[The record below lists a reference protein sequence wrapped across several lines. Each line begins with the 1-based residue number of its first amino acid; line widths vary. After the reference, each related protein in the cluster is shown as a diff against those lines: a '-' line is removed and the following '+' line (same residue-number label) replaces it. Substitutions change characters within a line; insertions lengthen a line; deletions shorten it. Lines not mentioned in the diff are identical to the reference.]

1 MAIDEEKDIN
11 VTFPENYTPELAG
24 KAAVFHVKVDG
35 IKEKQLP
42 EVNEELIAEL
52 KMGDDVKTVEDLRNK
67 LKADLQREA
76 DKKAETEAEGNKTV
90 KSVSAGNESI
100 SYDTGSGLIS
110 KVLSDKS
117 AQARLYADTINEYL
131 RGTKDKNGVN
141 LLFGGAY
148 PFYYTEV

>member
-1 MAIDEEKDIN
+1 MYVDYAFYKTLYGTTVDEKVFNRLIWNAEKLVKN
-11 VTFPENYTPELAG
+11 AVTG
-24 KAAVFHVKVDG
+24 VDG
-35 IKEKQLP
+35 RCKLDFAFPDVAYDAEAIKRCECALVDIMAKI
-42 EVNEELIAEL
+42 E
-52 KMGDDVKTVEDLRNK
+52 
-67 LKADLQREA
+67 
-76 DKKAETEAEGNKTV
+76 KAETEAEGNKTV

-100 SYDTGSGLIS
+100 SYDTGSGLIG
-110 KVLSDKS
+110 KVLSNKS

>member
-1 MAIDEEKDIN
+1 MYVDYEFYKTLYGTTVDETVFNRLIWNAEKLVKN
-11 VTFPENYTPELAG
+11 AVTG
-24 KAAVFHVKVDG
+24 VDG
-35 IKEKQLP
+35 RCKLDFAFP
-42 EVNEELIAEL
+42 DVAYDAEA
-52 KMGDDVKTVEDLRNK
+52 VKRCECALVDIMAKIE
-67 LKADLQREA
+67 
-76 DKKAETEAEGNKTV
+76 KAEIEAEGNKTV

-100 SYDTGSGLIS
+100 SYDTGSGLIG
-110 KVLSDKS
+110 KVLSNKS

>member
-1 MAIDEEKDIN
+1 MYVDYEFYKTLYGTTVDNTVFNRLIWNAEKLVKN
-11 VTFPENYTPELAG
+11 AVTG
-24 KAAVFHVKVDG
+24 VDG
-35 IKEKQLP
+35 RCKLDFAFP
-42 EVNEELIAEL
+42 DVAYDAET
-52 KMGDDVKTVEDLRNK
+52 VKRCECALVDIMAKIE
-67 LKADLQREA
+67 
-76 DKKAETEAEGNKTV
+76 KAETEAEGNKTV

-100 SYDTGSGLIS
+100 SYDTGSGLIG

-141 LLFGGAY
+141 LMFGGAY

>member
-1 MAIDEEKDIN
+1 MYVDYAFYKTLYGTTVDETVFNRLIWNAEKLVKN
-11 VTFPENYTPELAG
+11 AVTG
-24 KAAVFHVKVDG
+24 VDG
-35 IKEKQLP
+35 RCKLDFAFPDVAYDAEAVKRCECAL
-42 EVNEELIAEL
+42 VNIMA
-52 KMGDDVKTVEDLRNK
+52 KID
-67 LKADLQREA
+67 
-76 DKKAETEAEGNKTV
+76 KAETEAEGNKTV

-100 SYDTGSGLIS
+100 SYDTGSGLIG
-110 KVLSDKS
+110 KVLSNKS

>member
-1 MAIDEEKDIN
+1 MYVDYEFYKTLYGTTVDEKVFNRLIWNAEKLVKN
-11 VTFPENYTPELAG
+11 AVTG
-24 KAAVFHVKVDG
+24 VDG
-35 IKEKQLP
+35 RCKLDFAFP
-42 EVNEELIAEL
+42 DVAYDAEA
-52 KMGDDVKTVEDLRNK
+52 VKRCECALVDIMAKIE
-67 LKADLQREA
+67 
-76 DKKAETEAEGNKTV
+76 KAETEAEGNKTV

-100 SYDTGSGLIS
+100 SYDTGSGLIG
-110 KVLSDKS
+110 KVLSNKS

>member
-1 MAIDEEKDIN
+1 MYVDYAFYKTLYGTTVDETVFDRLIWNAEKLVKN
-11 VTFPENYTPELAG
+11 AVTG
-24 KAAVFHVKVDG
+24 VDG
-35 IKEKQLP
+35 RCKLDFAFP
-42 EVNEELIAEL
+42 DVAYDAEA
-52 KMGDDVKTVEDLRNK
+52 VKRCECALVEIMAK
-67 LKADLQREA
+67 IE
-76 DKKAETEAEGNKTV
+76 KAETEAEGNKTV

-100 SYDTGSGLIS
+100 SYDTGSGLIG
-110 KVLSDKS
+110 KVLSNKS

>member
-1 MAIDEEKDIN
+1 MYVDYEFYKTLYGATVDEKVFNRLIWNAEKLVKN
-11 VTFPENYTPELAG
+11 AVTG
-24 KAAVFHVKVDG
+24 VDG
-35 IKEKQLP
+35 RCKLDFAFPDVAYDAEAVKRCECAL
-42 EVNEELIAEL
+42 VNIMA
-52 KMGDDVKTVEDLRNK
+52 KID
-67 LKADLQREA
+67 
-76 DKKAETEAEGNKTV
+76 KAETEAEGNKTV

-100 SYDTGSGLIS
+100 SYDTGSGMIG

-117 AQARLYADTINEYL
+117 AQSRLYADTINEYL

>member
-1 MAIDEEKDIN
+1 MYVDYEFYKTLYGTTVDETVFNRLIWNAEKLVKN
-11 VTFPENYTPELAG
+11 AVTG
-24 KAAVFHVKVDG
+24 VDG
-35 IKEKQLP
+35 RCKLDFAFP
-42 EVNEELIAEL
+42 DVAYDAEA
-52 KMGDDVKTVEDLRNK
+52 VKRCECALVDIMAKIE
-67 LKADLQREA
+67 
-76 DKKAETEAEGNKTV
+76 KAETEAEGNKTV

-100 SYDTGSGLIS
+100 SYDTGSGLIG
-110 KVLSDKS
+110 KVLSNKS

>member
-1 MAIDEEKDIN
+1 MYVDYEFYKTLYGTTVDETVFNRLIWNAEKLVKN
-11 VTFPENYTPELAG
+11 AVTG
-24 KAAVFHVKVDG
+24 VDG
-35 IKEKQLP
+35 RCKLDFAFPDVEYD
-42 EVNEELIAEL
+42 AEA
-52 KMGDDVKTVEDLRNK
+52 VKRCECALVDIMAKIN
-67 LKADLQREA
+67 
-76 DKKAETEAEGNKTV
+76 KAETEAEGNKTV

-100 SYDTGSGLIS
+100 SYDTGSGLIG

>member
-1 MAIDEEKDIN
+1 MYVDYEFYKTLYGTTVDETVFNRLIWNAEKLVKN
-11 VTFPENYTPELAG
+11 AVTG
-24 KAAVFHVKVDG
+24 VDG
-35 IKEKQLP
+35 RCKLDFAFP
-42 EVNEELIAEL
+42 DVAYDAEA
-52 KMGDDVKTVEDLRNK
+52 VERCECALVDIMAK
-67 LKADLQREA
+67 IE
-76 DKKAETEAEGNKTV
+76 KAETEAEGNKTV

-100 SYDTGSGLIS
+100 SYDTGSGLIG
-110 KVLSDKS
+110 KVLSNKS

>member
-1 MAIDEEKDIN
+1 MYVDYEFYKTLYGTTVDNTVFNRLIWNAEKLVKN
-11 VTFPENYTPELAG
+11 AVTG
-24 KAAVFHVKVDG
+24 VDG
-35 IKEKQLP
+35 RCKLDFAFP
-42 EVNEELIAEL
+42 DVAYDAET
-52 KMGDDVKTVEDLRNK
+52 VKRCECALVDIMAKIE
-67 LKADLQREA
+67 
-76 DKKAETEAEGNKTV
+76 KAETEAEGNKTV

-100 SYDTGSGLIS
+100 SYDTGSGLIR

>member
-1 MAIDEEKDIN
+1 MYVDYEFYKTLYGTTVDNTVFNRLIWNAEKLVKN
-11 VTFPENYTPELAG
+11 AVTG
-24 KAAVFHVKVDG
+24 VDG
-35 IKEKQLP
+35 RCKLDFAFP
-42 EVNEELIAEL
+42 DVAYDAET
-52 KMGDDVKTVEDLRNK
+52 VKRCECALVDIMAKIE
-67 LKADLQREA
+67 
-76 DKKAETEAEGNKTV
+76 KAETEAEGNKTV

-100 SYDTGSGLIS
+100 SYDTGSGLIG

>member
-1 MAIDEEKDIN
+1 MYVDYEFYKTLYGTTVDETVFNRLIWNAEKLVKN
-11 VTFPENYTPELAG
+11 AVTG
-24 KAAVFHVKVDG
+24 VDG
-35 IKEKQLP
+35 RCKLDFAFP
-42 EVNEELIAEL
+42 DVAYDAET
-52 KMGDDVKTVEDLRNK
+52 VKRCECALVDIMAKIE
-67 LKADLQREA
+67 
-76 DKKAETEAEGNKTV
+76 KAETEAEGNKTV

-100 SYDTGSGLIS
+100 SYDTGSGLIG

>member
-1 MAIDEEKDIN
+1 MYVDYEFYKNLYGTTVDETVFNRLIWNAEKLVKN
-11 VTFPENYTPELAG
+11 AVTG
-24 KAAVFHVKVDG
+24 VDG
-35 IKEKQLP
+35 RCKLDFAFP
-42 EVNEELIAEL
+42 DVAYDAEA
-52 KMGDDVKTVEDLRNK
+52 VKRCECALVDIMAK
-67 LKADLQREA
+67 ID
-76 DKKAETEAEGNKTV
+76 KAETEAEGNKTV

-100 SYDTGSGLIS
+100 SYETGSGLIG

-131 RGTKDKNGVN
+131 RCTKDKNGVN

>member
-1 MAIDEEKDIN
+1 MYVDYAFYKNLYGTTVDDKVFNRLIWNAEKLVKN
-11 VTFPENYTPELAG
+11 AVTG
-24 KAAVFHVKVDG
+24 VDG
-35 IKEKQLP
+35 RCKLDFAFPDVAYDAEAVKRCECAL
-42 EVNEELIAEL
+42 VNIMAKIE
-52 KMGDDVKTVEDLRNK
+52 
-67 LKADLQREA
+67 
-76 DKKAETEAEGNKTV
+76 KAETEAEGNKTV

-100 SYDTGSGLIS
+100 SYDTGSGLIG

-117 AQARLYADTINEYL
+117 AQSRLYADTINEYL

>member
-1 MAIDEEKDIN
+1 MYVDYAFYKNLYGTTVDETVFNRLIWNAEKLVKN
-11 VTFPENYTPELAG
+11 AVTG
-24 KAAVFHVKVDG
+24 VDG
-35 IKEKQLP
+35 RCKLDFAFP
-42 EVNEELIAEL
+42 DVAYDAEA
-52 KMGDDVKTVEDLRNK
+52 VKRCECALVDIMAKIE
-67 LKADLQREA
+67 
-76 DKKAETEAEGNKTV
+76 KAETEAEGNKTV

-100 SYDTGSGLIS
+100 SYDTGSGLIG
-110 KVLSDKS
+110 KVLSNKS

>member
-1 MAIDEEKDIN
+1 MYVDYAFYKTLYGTTVDDKVFNRLIWNAEKLVKN
-11 VTFPENYTPELAG
+11 AVTG
-24 KAAVFHVKVDG
+24 VDG
-35 IKEKQLP
+35 RCKLDFAFPDVAYDAEAVKRCECAL
-42 EVNEELIAEL
+42 VNIMAKIE
-52 KMGDDVKTVEDLRNK
+52 
-67 LKADLQREA
+67 
-76 DKKAETEAEGNKTV
+76 KAETEAEGNKTV

-100 SYDTGSGLIS
+100 SYDTGSGLIG

>member
-1 MAIDEEKDIN
+1 MYVDYEFYKTLYGTTVDETVFNRLIWNAEKLVKN
-11 VTFPENYTPELAG
+11 AVTG
-24 KAAVFHVKVDG
+24 VDG
-35 IKEKQLP
+35 RCKLDFAFP
-42 EVNEELIAEL
+42 DVAYDAET
-52 KMGDDVKTVEDLRNK
+52 VKRCECALVDIMAKIN
-67 LKADLQREA
+67 
-76 DKKAETEAEGNKTV
+76 KAETEAEGNKTV

-100 SYDTGSGLIS
+100 SYDTGSGLIG

>member
-1 MAIDEEKDIN
+1 MYVDYEFYKTLYGTTVDETVFNRLIWNAEK
-11 VTFPENYTPELAG
+11 
-24 KAAVFHVKVDG
+24 HVKNAVTGVDG
-35 IKEKQLP
+35 RCKLDFAFPDVEYD
-42 EVNEELIAEL
+42 AEA
-52 KMGDDVKTVEDLRNK
+52 VKRCECALVDIMAKIE
-67 LKADLQREA
+67 
-76 DKKAETEAEGNKTV
+76 KAETEAEGNKTV

-100 SYDTGSGLIS
+100 SYDTGSGLIG

-117 AQARLYADTINEYL
+117 AQSRLYADTINEYL

>member
-1 MAIDEEKDIN
+1 MYVDYEFYKTLYGTTVDETVFNRLIWNAEKLVKNAVTGIDGRCKLDFAFPDVAYDAEAVKRCECALVNIMAKIE
-11 VTFPENYTPELAG
+11 
-24 KAAVFHVKVDG
+24 
-35 IKEKQLP
+35 
-42 EVNEELIAEL
+42 
-52 KMGDDVKTVEDLRNK
+52 
-67 LKADLQREA
+67 
-76 DKKAETEAEGNKTV
+76 KAETEAEGNKTV

-100 SYDTGSGLIS
+100 SYDTGSGLIG

>member
-1 MAIDEEKDIN
+1 MYVDYEFYKTLYGTTVDKNVFDRLIWNAEKLVKN
-11 VTFPENYTPELAG
+11 AVTG
-24 KAAVFHVKVDG
+24 VDG
-35 IKEKQLP
+35 RCKLDFAFP
-42 EVNEELIAEL
+42 DVAYDAEA
-52 KMGDDVKTVEDLRNK
+52 VKRCECALVDIMAKIE
-67 LKADLQREA
+67 
-76 DKKAETEAEGNKTV
+76 KAETEAEGNKTV

-100 SYDTGSGLIS
+100 SYDTGSGLIG
-110 KVLSDKS
+110 KVLSNKS

>member
-1 MAIDEEKDIN
+1 MYVDYEFYKTLYGATVDETVFNRLIWNAEKLVKN
-11 VTFPENYTPELAG
+11 AVTG
-24 KAAVFHVKVDG
+24 VDG
-35 IKEKQLP
+35 RCKLDFAFP
-42 EVNEELIAEL
+42 DVAYDAEA
-52 KMGDDVKTVEDLRNK
+52 VKRCECALVDIMAKIE
-67 LKADLQREA
+67 
-76 DKKAETEAEGNKTV
+76 KAETEAEGNKTV

-100 SYDTGSGLIS
+100 SYDTGSGLIG
-110 KVLSDKS
+110 KVLSNKS

>member
-1 MAIDEEKDIN
+1 MYVDYEFYKTLYGTTVDNTVFNRLIWNAEKLVKN
-11 VTFPENYTPELAG
+11 AVTG
-24 KAAVFHVKVDG
+24 VDG
-35 IKEKQLP
+35 RCKLDFAFP
-42 EVNEELIAEL
+42 DVAYDAET
-52 KMGDDVKTVEDLRNK
+52 VKRCECALVDIMAKIE
-67 LKADLQREA
+67 
-76 DKKAETEAEGNKTV
+76 KAETEAEGNKTV

-100 SYDTGSGLIS
+100 SYDTGSGLIG

-148 PFYYTEV
+148 PFYYPEV